1 MAALVGKVAAAHRV
15 ETVID
20 LGSGQ
25 GYLSRLLAF
34 QHGLNVLGVD
44 GDPAQSAGAYRID
57 AQFAKRSTRV
67 PGELSHSTLLIS
79 PASLP
84 QLQRNIV
91 DFNGQKDWLLC
102 GLHTCGSLAYT
113 TIDLFFKTDAKCL
126 VTVACCYNRLTVG
139 EEFPTSSFLKERSPR
154 LGRLALKMACQT
166 PSSWPS
172 NPEECFEFFKRHFY
186 RALLQKLMVE
196 IGLISA
202 TQAPPAIGKLKK
214 NSFFSFQV
222 YAHAALV
229 QLGYPVSD
237 PEGIQAFYE
246 KHRAGYRQIALVWS
260 LQSCLAP
267 VIESLLI
274 LDRYIS
280 IRERLGPSGDVTILP
295 MFDLLVSPRCFALVA
310 HK

>member
-1 MAALVGKVAAAHRV
+1 MEFNTESEFGFRPSNPSQYALSLLELVNRYQELFSISVVDFFTLGGFSKLPEDWQRVIPSDVVNEGASDAFIDDLIQAAGKGLPNLSNQDFRFRMSPKKQHEVGIMAALVGKVAAAHRV

-84 QLQRNIV
+84 QLQRDIV

-113 TIDLFFKTDAKCL
+113 TIDLFFKTDAN
-126 VTVACCYNRLTVG
+126 A
-139 EEFPTSSFLKERSPR
+139 
-154 LGRLALKMACQT
+154 
-166 PSSWPS
+166 
-172 NPEECFEFFKRHFY
+172 
-186 RALLQKLMVE
+186 
-196 IGLISA
+196 
-202 TQAPPAIGKLKK
+202 
-214 NSFFSFQV
+214 
-222 YAHAALV
+222 
-229 QLGYPVSD
+229 
-237 PEGIQAFYE
+237 
-246 KHRAGYRQIALVWS
+246 
-260 LQSCLAP
+260 
-267 VIESLLI
+267 
-274 LDRYIS
+274 
-280 IRERLGPSGDVTILP
+280 
-295 MFDLLVSPRCFALVA
+295 
-310 HK
+310 